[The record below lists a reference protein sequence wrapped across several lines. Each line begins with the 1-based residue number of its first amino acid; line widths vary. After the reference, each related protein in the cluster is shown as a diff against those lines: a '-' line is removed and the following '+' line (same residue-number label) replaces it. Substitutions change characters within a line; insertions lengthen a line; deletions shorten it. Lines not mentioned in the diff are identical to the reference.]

1 MAKIKELFTGDNLKR
16 MALKHGEKVALGL
29 VALFVLLTLTGT
41 NWVNYTKRPGALLEN
56 LQLADV
62 RIENSTWPEEEQHKY
77 PVLNTQDD
85 VNQMLAELSDQP
97 YAFSTDYV
105 GSPFGA
111 DEPRREVELL
121 TVMQLRATSG
131 RTLLAQQKEMP
142 KSLGMD
148 GEHLAATDEFG
159 QPIPKE
165 KPEEDEEDEKLPD
178 DVARRPAGG
187 MARMDGMDGGEG
199 MVNPYGRSAYEEQVT
214 INYDPNA
221 MIMEEGGMT
230 EGGEGMG
237 MGLPS
242 NIKGVPVRYIS
253 VRGVYD
259 LRKQVVNYSK
269 ALNVSEVDAARL
281 VEFLDFKLERQMAD
295 TSQGPWGEWEPV
307 DIEVAIDYLKQTV
320 DFDADVVSVGVR
332 NPAITM
338 PLPARLLGVWRN
350 AVNHPAVKNFELTE
364 SEIEMEAALNR
375 QILEQARK
383 NQRAIKQRT
392 APGGFARLQ
401 LDAGMMQRDFFEQT
415 DERQI
420 NRALGD
426 EFKGTPDE
434 VKKKL
439 IERIRAQVTAAGNLV
454 LFRYIDFDLLPGKSY
469 RYRVSL
475 VLRNPNYDQPVERV
489 VHPSVV
495 EGETRE
501 TPVSE
506 PSNVASV
513 SPDYA
518 YFLTRV
524 NPPRGVANEQAEMQ
538 IFQWYDQTGT
548 MIKGNLAMEP
558 GDFISG
564 KTKTYVLDPAS
575 LKYEEEPDVP
585 FQTNDLLVDALFIPK
600 LDARVHGGEDGLRFP
615 RNLTRGEVG
624 VVPQA
629 LVVNIDGKLQ
639 EIDPV
644 TARASKKSY
653 EDYYVAEKKPFEDIK
668 DRGKRGP
675 ASDLDMLLGG
685 EEAMTEEMMM
695 DGMEGARRLRGRRR
709 NATRR
714 ADMMMDEAYM
724 MEGPGGAAPGGRR

>member
-16 MALKHGEKVALGL
+16 MALKHGEKVVLGL

-56 LQLADV
+56 LQQADV
-62 RIENSTWPEEEQHKY
+62 RIENSTWPEEEQGKY
-77 PVLNTQDD
+77 PGLNTQDD
-85 VNQMLAELSDQP
+85 VNQMLAELTDQQF
-97 YAFSTDYV
+97 AFSTDYV
-105 GSPFGA
+105 GSPFGT

-142 KSLGMD
+142 KSRGAG
-148 GEHLAATDEFG
+148 GEELAATDEFG
-159 QPIPKE
+159 QPIPQE
-165 KPEEDEEDEKLPD
+165 KPEDDDAPD
-178 DVARRPAGG
+178 DVARRPAGV
-187 MARMDGMDGGEG
+187 MARMDGMDGAEG
-199 MVNPYGRSAYEEQVT
+199 MANPYGRSVYEEEVMV
-214 INYDPNA
+214 NYDPNA
-221 MIMEEGGMT
+221 MIMEDAMMMEEGG
-230 EGGEGMG
+230 GMG

-253 VRGVYD
+253 IRGVYD

-281 VEFLDFKLERQMAD
+281 VEFLDFKLERQMAE
-295 TSQGPWGEWEPV
+295 TPQGPWGEWEPV

-320 DFDADVVSVGVR
+320 DFDSDVVSVGVR

-364 SEIEMEAALNR
+364 AEIEMEAALNR

-401 LDAGMMQRDFFEQT
+401 LDAGTMQRDFFEQT

-420 NRALGD
+420 TRAMED
-426 EFKGTPDE
+426 EFKGTPAE

-495 EGETRE
+495 EGETRD

-513 SPDYA
+513 APDYA

-600 LDARVHGGEDGLRFP
+600 LDARLHGGDDGLRFP

-629 LVVNIDGKLQ
+629 LVVNIEGKLQ

-644 TARASKKSY
+644 SGRATQKSY
-653 EDYYVAEKKPFEDIK
+653 EDYYVAEKKPFDDIK
-668 DRGKRGP
+668 DRGKKGP
-675 ASDLDMLLGG
+675 ASDLDMLLG
-685 EEAMTEEMMM
+685 EEGMTEEMMM
-695 DGMEGARRLRGRRR
+695 EGMEGARRLRGRRR

-714 ADMMMDEAYM
+714 ADMMDEAYM
-724 MEGPGGAAPGGRR
+724 MEGPGGAAPAGRR